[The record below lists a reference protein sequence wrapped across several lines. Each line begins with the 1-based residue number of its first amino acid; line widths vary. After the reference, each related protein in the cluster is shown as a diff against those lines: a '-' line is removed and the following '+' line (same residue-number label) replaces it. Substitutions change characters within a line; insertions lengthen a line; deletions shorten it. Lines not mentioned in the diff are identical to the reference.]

1 MTHIGHSEKVF
12 VMRVFIT
19 VLVLIF
25 SLQSWT
31 KADDIRDFQIEGISI
46 GDSAL
51 DYFTNKDIKKAIKER
66 IIYPNS
72 QKFSMLTFYLHKN
85 LKIYDSVQINH
96 LTNDKE
102 LIIYSIS
109 GINYFENSINE
120 CKKEKKII
128 VNELSEIFKNSE
140 KINKKKKHEYDK
152 SGKSFIHQTLFDL
165 ISGDQIRVECYDWS
179 KKMTKKYV
187 LDDQLIVSISHKD
200 FSNFLKNEAYK

>member
-1 MTHIGHSEKVF
+1 MKKFLGI
-12 VMRVFIT
+12 I
-19 VLVLIF
+19 VLGL
-25 SLQSWT
+25 LWCHT
-31 KADDIRDFQIEGISI
+31 TLADDIRDFQIEGMSI

-51 DYFTNKDIKKAIKER
+51 DYFTNKDIKKAIKEK
-66 IIYPNS
+66 ITYPNS

-96 LTNDKE
+96 LTKDKK
-102 LIIYSIS
+102 LIIYGIS

-120 CKKEKKII
+120 CKKDKKII

-140 KINKKKKHEYDK
+140 KVNQKRKHEYDK

-179 KKMTKKYV
+179 KKMTKKHV
-187 LDDQLIVSISHKD
+187 LDDQLVVSILHKE
-200 FSNFLKNEAYK
+200 FSNFLAYEAYK

>member
-1 MTHIGHSEKVF
+1 MKKFLAIL
-12 VMRVFIT
+12 I
-19 VLVLIF
+19 LIF
-25 SLQSWT
+25 TLQTPSQ
-31 KADDIRDFQIEGISI
+31 ADDIRDFQIEGISI

-51 DYFTNKDIKKAIKER
+51 DYFTNKDIKKAIKEK
-66 IIYPNS
+66 ITYPNS

-102 LIIYSIS
+102 LIIYSIA

-179 KKMTKKYV
+179 KKLTKKEG
-187 LDDQLIVSISHKD
+187 LDDQLVVSILHKD
-200 FSNFLKNEAYK
+200 FSNFLTNEAF

>member
-1 MTHIGHSEKVF
+1 MKKFLVI
-12 VMRVFIT
+12 
-19 VLVLIF
+19 LVLGLFLIVP
-25 SLQSWT
+25 SQ
-31 KADDIRDFQIEGISI
+31 ADDIRDFQIEGMSL

-51 DYFTNKDIKKAIKER
+51 DYFTNKDIKKAIKEKLT
-66 IIYPNS
+66 YPNS

-96 LTNDKE
+96 LTKDKK
-102 LIIYSIS
+102 LIIYGIS

-120 CKKEKKII
+120 CKKDKKII

-140 KINKKKKHEYDK
+140 KVNQKRKHEYDK

-179 KKMTKKYV
+179 KKMTKKNE
-187 LDDQLIVSISHKD
+187 LLDQLVVSILHKD
-200 FSNFLKNEAYK
+200 FSIFLKNEAYK

>member
-1 MTHIGHSEKVF
+1 MKPTNKPMKRLSLYLF
-12 VMRVFIT
+12 FILFT
-19 VLVLIF
+19 LQTP
-25 SLQSWT
+25 SL
-31 KADDIRDFQIEGISI
+31 ADDIRDFQIEGMSI

-51 DYFTNKDIKKAIKER
+51 DYFTNKDIKKAIKEKLT
-66 IIYPNS
+66 YPNS

-96 LTNDKE
+96 LTKDKK
-102 LIIYSIS
+102 LIIYGIS

-120 CKKEKKII
+120 CKKDKKII

-140 KINKKKKHEYDK
+140 KVNQKRKHEYDK

-179 KKMTKKYV
+179 KKMTKKNE
-187 LDDQLIVSISHKD
+187 LLDQLVVSILHKD
-200 FSNFLKNEAYK
+200 FSIFLKNEAYK

>member
-1 MTHIGHSEKVF
+1 
-12 VMRVFIT
+12 MRPTNKPMKRLSLYLF
-19 VLVLIF
+19 LILLTLPTP
-25 SLQSWT
+25 S
-31 KADDIRDFQIEGISI
+31 KADDIRDFQIEGMSI

-51 DYFTNKDIKKAIKER
+51 DYFTNKDIKKAIKEK
-66 IIYPNS
+66 ITYPNS

-96 LTNDKE
+96 LTKDKK
-102 LIIYSIS
+102 LIIYGIS

-120 CKKEKKII
+120 CKKDKKII

-140 KINKKKKHEYDK
+140 KVNQKRKHEYDK

-179 KKMTKKYV
+179 KKMTKKNE
-187 LDDQLIVSISHKD
+187 LLDQLVVSILHKD
-200 FSNFLKNEAYK
+200 FSIFLKNEAYK

>member
-1 MTHIGHSEKVF
+1 MKRLSLYLF
-12 VMRVFIT
+12 FILFT
-19 VLVLIF
+19 LQTP
-25 SLQSWT
+25 SL
-31 KADDIRDFQIEGISI
+31 ADDIRDFQIEGMSI

-51 DYFTNKDIKKAIKER
+51 DYFTNKDIKKAIKEKLT
-66 IIYPNS
+66 YPNS

-102 LIIYSIS
+102 LIIYSIA

-140 KINKKKKHEYDK
+140 KVNQKRKHEYDK

-179 KKMTKKYV
+179 KKMTKKNE
-187 LDDQLIVSISHKD
+187 LLDQLVVSILHKD
-200 FSNFLKNEAYK
+200 FSIFLKNEAYK

>member
-1 MTHIGHSEKVF
+1 MKKV
-12 VMRVFIT
+12 IEII
-19 VLVLIF
+19 VLGLGLLFTSVA
-25 SLQSWT
+25 SYG
-31 KADDIRDFQIEGISI
+31 DDINDFQIEGISI
-46 GDSAL
+46 GDSSL
-51 DYFTNKDIKKAIKER
+51 DYFTNKDIKKAIKEK
-66 IIYPNS
+66 ITYPNS

-102 LIIYSIS
+102 LIVYGIS

-140 KINKKKKHEYDK
+140 KINRKKKHEYDK

-179 KKMTKKYV
+179 KKLTKKEG
-187 LDDQLIVSISHKD
+187 LDDQLVVSILQKD
-200 FSNFLKNEAYK
+200 FSNFLTNEAF

>member
-1 MTHIGHSEKVF
+1 MKRLSLYLF
-12 VMRVFIT
+12 FILFT
-19 VLVLIF
+19 LQTP
-25 SLQSWT
+25 SL
-31 KADDIRDFQIEGISI
+31 ADDIRDFQIEGMSI

-51 DYFTNKDIKKAIKER
+51 DYFTNKDIKKAIKEKLT
-66 IIYPNS
+66 YPNS

-96 LTNDKE
+96 LTKDKK
-102 LIIYSIS
+102 LIIYGIS

-120 CKKEKKII
+120 CKKDKKII

-140 KINKKKKHEYDK
+140 KVNQKRKHEYDK

-179 KKMTKKYV
+179 KKMTKKHG

-200 FSNFLKNEAYK
+200 FSNFLKNEAY

>member
-1 MTHIGHSEKVF
+1 MKRLSLYLF
-12 VMRVFIT
+12 FILFT
-19 VLVLIF
+19 LQTP
-25 SLQSWT
+25 SL
-31 KADDIRDFQIEGISI
+31 ADDIRDFQIEGMSI

-51 DYFTNKDIKKAIKER
+51 DYFTNKDIKKAIKEKLT
-66 IIYPNS
+66 YPNS

-96 LTNDKE
+96 LTKDKK
-102 LIIYSIS
+102 LIIYGIS

-120 CKKEKKII
+120 CKKQKKII

-140 KINKKKKHEYDK
+140 KVNQKRKHEYDK

-179 KKMTKKYV
+179 KKMTKKNE
-187 LDDQLIVSISHKD
+187 LLDQLVVSILHKD
-200 FSNFLKNEAYK
+200 FSIFLKNEAYK

>member
-1 MTHIGHSEKVF
+1 MKRLSLYLF
-12 VMRVFIT
+12 FILFT
-19 VLVLIF
+19 LQTP
-25 SLQSWT
+25 SL
-31 KADDIRDFQIEGISI
+31 ADDIRDFQIEGMSI

-51 DYFTNKDIKKAIKER
+51 DYFTNKDIKKAIKEKLT
-66 IIYPNS
+66 YPNS

-96 LTNDKE
+96 LTKDKK
-102 LIIYSIS
+102 LIIYGIS

-120 CKKEKKII
+120 CKKDKKII

-179 KKMTKKYV
+179 KKMTKKNE
-187 LDDQLIVSISHKD
+187 LLDQLVVSILHKD
-200 FSNFLKNEAYK
+200 FSIFLKNEAYK

>member
-1 MTHIGHSEKVF
+1 MTHIGHNGKVF
-12 VMRVFIT
+12 VMRVFIA
-19 VLVLIF
+19 VLILVF
-25 SLQSWT
+25 SLQSLS

-96 LTNDKE
+96 LTKDKK
-102 LIIYSIS
+102 LIIYGIS

-120 CKKEKKII
+120 CKKQKKII

-140 KINKKKKHEYDK
+140 KTNQKKKHEYDK
-152 SGKSFIHQTLFDL
+152 KGKSFIHQTLFTL
-165 ISGDQIRVECYDWS
+165 TSGDAIRVECYDWS
-179 KKMTKKYV
+179 KKLSKKQG
-187 LDDQLIVSISHKD
+187 LWDQLVVSILHKD
-200 FSNFLKNEAYK
+200 FSNFLSNEAF

>member
-1 MTHIGHSEKVF
+1 MKRLSLYLF
-12 VMRVFIT
+12 FILFT
-19 VLVLIF
+19 LQAP
-25 SLQSWT
+25 SL
-31 KADDIRDFQIEGISI
+31 ADDIRDFQIEGISI

-96 LTNDKE
+96 LTKDKK
-102 LIIYSIS
+102 LIIYGIS

-120 CKKEKKII
+120 CKKDKKII

-140 KINKKKKHEYDK
+140 KVNQKRKHEYDK

-179 KKMTKKYV
+179 KKMTKKHG

-200 FSNFLKNEAYK
+200 FSNFLKNEAY

>member
-1 MTHIGHSEKVF
+1 MYNLGEMK
-12 VMRVFIT
+12 RLLAYLFI
-19 VLVLIF
+19 VLGLGLVV
-25 SLQSWT
+25 SV
-31 KADDIRDFQIEGISI
+31 KADDISDFQIEGMSI

-51 DYFTNKDIKKAIKER
+51 DYFTNKDIKKAIKEKLT
-66 IIYPNS
+66 YPNS

-96 LTNDKE
+96 LTKDKK
-102 LIIYSIS
+102 LIIYGIS

-120 CKKEKKII
+120 CKKDKKII

-140 KINKKKKHEYDK
+140 KVNQKRKHEYDK

-179 KKMTKKYV
+179 KKMTKKHG

-200 FSNFLKNEAYK
+200 FSNFLKNEAY

>member
-1 MTHIGHSEKVF
+1 MKKFLAT
-12 VMRVFIT
+12 
-19 VLVLIF
+19 LILILMF
-25 SLQSWT
+25 QTPSQ
-31 KADDIRDFQIEGISI
+31 ADDIRDFQIEGISI

-51 DYFTNKDIKKAIKER
+51 DYFSKKEIKKAIKEK
-66 IIYPNS
+66 ITYPNS

-96 LTNDKE
+96 LTKDKK
-102 LIIYSIS
+102 LIIYGIS

-140 KINKKKKHEYDK
+140 KINRKKKHEYDK

-165 ISGDQIRVECYDWS
+165 ISEDQIRVECYDWS
-179 KKMTKKYV
+179 KKMTKKHV
-187 LDDQLIVSISHKD
+187 LDDQLVVSILHKE
-200 FSNFLKNEAYK
+200 FSNFLAYEAYK

>member
-1 MTHIGHSEKVF
+1 MKRLSLYLF
-12 VMRVFIT
+12 
-19 VLVLIF
+19 LILF
-25 SLQSWT
+25 TLQTPSW
-31 KADDIRDFQIEGISI
+31 ADDIRDFQIEGISI

-102 LIIYSIS
+102 LIIYSIA

-179 KKMTKKYV
+179 KKMTKKHG

-200 FSNFLKNEAYK
+200 FSNFLKNEAY

>member
-1 MTHIGHSEKVF
+1 
-12 VMRVFIT
+12 MRKLSAYLF
-19 VLVLIF
+19 LILF
-25 SLQSWT
+25 TFQTPSW
-31 KADDIRDFQIEGISI
+31 ADDIRDFQIEGMSI

-51 DYFTNKDIKKAIKER
+51 NYFTNKDIKKAINEK
-66 IIYPNS
+66 ITYPNS

-102 LIIYSIS
+102 LIIYGIS

-140 KINKKKKHEYDK
+140 KINRKKKHEYDK

-179 KKMTKKYV
+179 KK
-187 LDDQLIVSISHKD
+187 I
-200 FSNFLKNEAYK
+200 E

>member
-1 MTHIGHSEKVF
+1 MKKLFTYLF
-12 VMRVFIT
+12 FI
-19 VLVLIF
+19 IF
-25 SLQSWT
+25 SFQTPSL
-31 KADDIRDFQIEGISI
+31 ADDIRDFQIEGMSI

-51 DYFTNKDIKKAIKER
+51 DYFTNKDIKKAIKEKLT
-66 IIYPNS
+66 YPNS

-96 LTNDKE
+96 LTKDKK
-102 LIIYSIS
+102 LIIYGIS

-120 CKKEKKII
+120 CKKDKKII

-140 KINKKKKHEYDK
+140 KVNQKRKHEYDK

-179 KKMTKKYV
+179 KKMTKKNE
-187 LDDQLIVSISHKD
+187 LLDQLVVSILHKD
-200 FSNFLKNEAYK
+200 FSIFLKNEAYK

>member
-1 MTHIGHSEKVF
+1 
-12 VMRVFIT
+12 MRVFIA
-19 VLVLIF
+19 VLILVF
-25 SLQSWT
+25 SLQSLS

-102 LIIYSIS
+102 LIIYSIA

-179 KKMTKKYV
+179 KKMTKKHG

-200 FSNFLKNEAYK
+200 FSNFLKNEAY

>member
-1 MTHIGHSEKVF
+1 MKKLLGI
-12 VMRVFIT
+12 
-19 VLVLIF
+19 LVLGLFLITP
-25 SLQSWT
+25 SQ
-31 KADDIRDFQIEGISI
+31 ADDIRDFQIEGMSI

-51 DYFTNKDIKKAIKER
+51 DYFTNKDIKKAIKEKLT
-66 IIYPNS
+66 YPNS

-96 LTNDKE
+96 LTKDKK
-102 LIIYSIS
+102 LIIYGIS

-120 CKKEKKII
+120 CKKDKKII

-140 KINKKKKHEYDK
+140 KVNQKRKHEYDK

-179 KKMTKKYV
+179 KKMTKKNE
-187 LDDQLIVSISHKD
+187 LLDQLVVSILHKD
-200 FSNFLKNEAYK
+200 FSIFLKNEAYK

>member
-1 MTHIGHSEKVF
+1 MKVF
-12 VMRVFIT
+12 IA

-31 KADDIRDFQIEGISI
+31 RADDISDFQIEGISI
-46 GDSAL
+46 GDSSL
-51 DYFTNKDIKKAIKER
+51 DYFTNKDIKKAIKEK
-66 IIYPNS
+66 ITYPNS

-102 LIIYSIS
+102 LIVYGIS
-109 GINYFENSINE
+109 GINYFENSINK
-120 CKKEKKII
+120 CKKEKKTI
-128 VNELSEIFKNSE
+128 VNELSEVFKNSE
-140 KINKKKKHEYDK
+140 KINRKVKHEYDK

-179 KKMTKKYV
+179 KKLTKKEG
-187 LDDQLIVSISHKD
+187 LDDQLVVSILHKD
-200 FSNFLKNEAYK
+200 FSNFLTNEAF

>member
-1 MTHIGHSEKVF
+1 MKRLSLYLF
-12 VMRVFIT
+12 FILFT
-19 VLVLIF
+19 LQTP
-25 SLQSWT
+25 SL
-31 KADDIRDFQIEGISI
+31 ADDIRDFQIEGMSI

-51 DYFTNKDIKKAIKER
+51 DYFTNKDIKKAIKEKLT
-66 IIYPNS
+66 YPNS

-96 LTNDKE
+96 LTKDKK
-102 LIIYSIS
+102 LIIYGIS

-120 CKKEKKII
+120 CKKDKKII

-140 KINKKKKHEYDK
+140 KVNQKRKHEYDK

-179 KKMTKKYV
+179 KKMTKKHG
-187 LDDQLIVSISHKD
+187 LDDQLVVSISHKD
-200 FSNFLKNEAYK
+200 FSNFLKNEAY